1 MAELTIDDISFL
13 QGQDADSIHKEML
26 ASLPDAMDKTEGGFA
41 DDFTRP
47 TALRMAKFAEQ
58 DILNAISC
66 IFPSTSYGEFL
77 DRHGTSRG
85 ITRKEATKAYGHVQ
99 VTAKAGT
106 TIPVGT
112 IFTTIADEYSE
123 YVEFVSVTSGI
134 TESDTEPIELEVEA
148 VLAGVEGNVS
158 AGAITLLG
166 ANISGVSSVY
176 NEEATSGGTD
186 VEDDDSLRER
196 IEQFDKSKNVSY
208 VGSNTDYERWALE
221 VAGVGSA
228 VCVPA
233 QDNTGLVTL
242 VIADSNGEPAN
253 EQLCEAVYNHI
264 QSPNDAK
271 ARLANVNARLS
282 VIPPATLG
290 LTVSATVE
298 LAYGAVLGTVTEAFT
313 SALKLY
319 LGNCGGEV
327 KYSKVWNVLSSTD
340 GISDLKNLLVNGGT
354 SNIAV
359 GQDEL
364 PNVTTVTLSEGV
376 VE

>member
-1 MAELTIDDISFL
+1 MAELTIDDVSFL
-13 QGQDADSIHKEML
+13 QGQDADSIQKEML

-47 TALRMAKFAEQ
+47 TALRLAKFAEQ
-58 DILNAISC
+58 DILNAIAC

-106 TIPVGT
+106 AIPVGT
-112 IFTTIADEYSE
+112 IFTTIADEYAE
-123 YVEFVSVTSGI
+123 YVEFMSVTSGI
-134 TESDTEPIELEVEA
+134 TESDTVPIELEVEA
-148 VLAGVEGNVS
+148 VLPGTEGNVS

-166 ANISGVSSVY
+166 SNIIGVSSVY
-176 NEEATSGGTD
+176 NAEATSGGTD
-186 VEDDDSLRER
+186 LEDDDSLRER

-208 VGSNTDYERWALE
+208 VGSNNDYERWALE
-221 VAGVGSA
+221 VPGVGSA

-233 QDNTGLVTL
+233 QDDTGLVTL
-242 VIADSNGEPAN
+242 VIADSNGAPAN

-264 QSPNDAK
+264 QSPNDKK

-282 VIPPATLG
+282 VIPPTTLDIA
-290 LTVSATVE
+290 VSATIE
-298 LAYGAVLGTVTEAFT
+298 LAYGATLDSVTSAFT
-313 SALKLY
+313 AALKLY
-319 LGNCGGEV
+319 LAECAGEV
-327 KYSKVWNVLSSTD
+327 KYSKVWGVLSSTN
-340 GISDLKNLLVNGGT
+340 GISDLNNLLVNGGT
-354 SNIAV
+354 SNISV

-364 PNVTTVTLSEGV
+364 PNITTVTLSEGV